1 MAAKF
6 VIFVAFLALANARMV
21 RRETNPLEDIQKHAA
36 DFQKTFSEQFNA
48 LVNSQSTQEVTKSLK
63 EGSDSVLVQLSS
75 FSNALQGAIN
85 DASGKTKVALEQ
97 TKQKIEQ
104 TVNEL
109 KREHPEVEQQAAH
122 LRDKLQ
128 QAVQNTVQETQKLA
142 KEVQANAEATNQKLA
157 PQIKQAYDDFVKQAE
172 VVQKKV
178 QEAVNK
184 Q

>member
-6 VIFVAFLALANARMV
+6 VVFVAFLALANARMV
-21 RRETNPLEDIQKHAA
+21 RRETSPLDEIQRHAA
-36 DFQKTFSEQFNA
+36 DFQKTFTEQFNA
-48 LVNSQSTQEVTKSLK
+48 LVNSKSTQEVTKSLK

-75 FSNALQGAIN
+75 FSTALQGAVN
-85 DASGKTKVALEQ
+85 DASGKAKVALEQ
-97 TKQKIEQ
+97 TKQRIDQ
-104 TVNEL
+104 TVAEL
-109 KREHPEVEQQAAH
+109 RRQHPDVEQQASH

-128 QAVQNTVQETQKLA
+128 QAIQSTVQESQNLA

-157 PQIKQAYDDFVKQAE
+157 PQIKQAYDDFVRQAE
-172 VVQKKV
+172 AVQKRV